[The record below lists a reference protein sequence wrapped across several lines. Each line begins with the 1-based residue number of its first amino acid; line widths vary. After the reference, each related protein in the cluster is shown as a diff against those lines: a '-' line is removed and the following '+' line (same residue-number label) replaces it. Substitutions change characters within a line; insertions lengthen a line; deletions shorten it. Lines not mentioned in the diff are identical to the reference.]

1 MLEQVQSNEVLI
13 NSRHSFKMLQFMG
26 NHYKVTV
33 VRMASILLF
42 GLFCSISIVSY
53 GADSDFSNHLSSRS
67 GLDAGFYQGIPVSGR
82 IVAASNDEPLIGVT
96 IFELG
101 TTTGAVTNEHG
112 EYAIV
117 VAGPSSQLRIS
128 YVGYQTEIVTV
139 GEQQVINLRL
149 VDDIRAMDEV
159 VVIGYGV
166 QRKSDLTGSVES
178 VNTENM
184 QRLAV
189 PSVAEA
195 LQGSASG
202 VYVTRGSG
210 APGQDATIYIR
221 GPGSVNNT
229 APLWVIDGIPSSA
242 GNHLNLADIES
253 IEILKDAS
261 AAAIYGARAANGVI
275 LVTTKRGKSGKPKIN
290 FSSSVGIA
298 QPLNLPDLVDSKS
311 FATLRHESYKN
322 GNFAAGLNQVYTRI
336 VNNPDTILPIST
348 DWMDVLYKNGA
359 THNYNLDFSGGND
372 FSNYFI
378 SLGYFAEEGT
388 YINTNF
394 ERVTATLN
402 SDHQIANWIMVG
414 QSLNMSQTKGSGRH
428 MSYAAGLRVNPFMEV
443 LMDSADHPYTPYGVL
458 PQEYG
463 FVGPN
468 PFGVEDIQD
477 QVNTSYRVR
486 GNVYLDI
493 KPLKGLSWRTTI
505 GGSIDMGNSRHYT
518 ERYDLGYT
526 LARDFD
532 RLSIGYS
539 EGFGITGNSVLNYR
553 FDVNKHNM
561 EFMVGAEIQDY
572 NGNSYTM
579 IGEDFRDGLIIFDQS
594 DPLTRELRGSKHNPT
609 RWSSQFGRV
618 NYGFDD
624 RYLFTFNIR
633 RDGSSIFS
641 PGNRIGY
648 FPSFSAGW
656 RVTNESFMESLATYM
671 DLKFRFGYGGV
682 GNPSVAPFSYETQFS
697 GGMIYY
703 VFGGNLHTGVLPSVF
718 GVGDLRWETI
728 YTTNFGMDLHLF
740 DYRLSITNDFYIKD
754 TRDMLIYVDLPINA
768 GMGLRGSTAL
778 NAGNI
783 RNVGNDLNIQYRD
796 RVGEFKYNLGGTLTF
811 NRHKVQDLIDQEIN
825 LGELAQFK
833 TVAGEPMSF
842 YYGYVVEGI
851 WQEDEIDEIIEF
863 LIRNNKLGN
872 PENYNRHNYTAP
884 GDLKFKDING
894 DGLIDHRDRVNIGN
908 PWPKMVYGFNLGSEY
923 KGFDLYALFQGVY
936 GNDIYHLNKRVTDN
950 LVGDYSFTYNAFD
963 RWTPER
969 PTNQPR
975 IVYTDPNVNL
985 STSSSYFVE
994 RGSYLRLKNLQ
1005 VGYTIPP
1012 RMLSRL
1018 QLERF
1023 RIYVS
1028 GQNLLTITNYTGM
1041 DPEISSGSNVARNLD
1056 QGMYPQ
1062 SRTFMLGLQMT
1073 F

>member
-1 MLEQVQSNEVLI
+1 
-13 NSRHSFKMLQFMG
+13 MG
-26 NHYKVTV
+26 NLYKVTV
-33 VRMASILLF
+33 TMLARMLLF
-42 GLFCSISIVSY
+42 GLFCFIAFFSY
-53 GADSDFSNHLSSRS
+53 GGGNTARDHVLIES
-67 GLDAGFYQGIPVSGR
+67 GSLVSLQQGLPVSGR
-82 IVAASNDEPLIGVT
+82 VVAAVTGEPLIGVT

-101 TTTGAVTNEHG
+101 TTNGAVTNERG
-112 EYAIV
+112 EFAILV
-117 VAGPSSQLRIS
+117 TGSASQLRVS
-128 YVGYQTEIVTV
+128 YVGYQTQVIIV
-139 GEQQVINLRL
+139 GDQQVINLRM
-149 VDDIRAMDEV
+149 VEDIRAMDEV

-178 VNTENM
+178 IRTENI

-195 LQGSASG
+195 LQGQASG
-202 VYVTRGSG
+202 VFVTRGSG

-242 GNHLNLADIES
+242 GNHLNLADVES

-275 LVTTKRGKSGKPKIN
+275 LVTTKRGKKGKPKIN
-290 FSSSVGIA
+290 FTSSYGIA
-298 QPLNLPDLVDSKS
+298 QPMNLPDLVDSKS
-311 FATLRHESYKN
+311 FATLRHESYRN
-322 GNFAAGLNQVYTRI
+322 GNFAAGLNQVYTQI
-336 VNNPDTILPIST
+336 VSNPDTILPVST
-348 DWMDVLYKNGA
+348 DWMDVLYRNGA
-359 THNYNLDFSGGND
+359 THNYNLDFSGATD
-372 FSNYFI
+372 QSNFYI

-388 YINTNF
+388 YIKSSF
-394 ERVTATLN
+394 ERITATLN
-402 SDHQIANWIMVG
+402 SDHHIANWLMVG
-414 QSLNMSQTKGSGRH
+414 QSLNLSQTTSRGKMGGF
-428 MSYAAGLRVNPFMEV
+428 AASLRVNPFMEV

-458 PQEYG
+458 AQEYG

-468 PFGVEDIQD
+468 LFGVEDIND
-477 QVNTSYRVR
+477 TEGKGYRVR
-486 GNVYLDI
+486 GNIYIDL
-493 KPLKGLSWRTTI
+493 KPFSGLSWRTTV
-505 GGSIDMGNSRHYT
+505 GGNIDMGRSRHYT

-526 LARDFD
+526 LSRDFD
-532 RLSIGYS
+532 RLAIGHS
-539 EGFGITGNSVLNYR
+539 DGFGITGNTVLNYR
-553 FDVNKHNM
+553 LDVNRHNM
-561 EFMVGAEIQDY
+561 EFMVGAEIQDAR
-572 NGNSYTM
+572 GSSYTM

-594 DPLTRELRGSKHNPT
+594 DPLTRELRGNKHNPT

-656 RVTNESFMESLATYM
+656 RVTNESFMESLATFM

-703 VFGGNLHTGVLPSVF
+703 VFGGNLRTGVLPSVF

-728 YTTNFGMDLHLF
+728 YTTNFGMDLFLF

-783 RNVGNDLNIQYRD
+783 RNIGNDLNIQYRD
-796 RVGEFKYNLGGTLTF
+796 RIGNFKYNLGGTLTF
-811 NRHKVQDLIDQEIN
+811 NRHKVQDLVDQEIN

-851 WQEDEIDEIIEF
+851 WQENEIDKIIEF

-872 PENYNRHNYTAP
+872 QDNYNRHNYTAP

-894 DGLIDHRDRVNIGN
+894 DGLIDHRDRVNIGS
-908 PWPKMVYGFNLGSEY
+908 PWPKMVYGFNLGGEF

-950 LVGDYSFTYNAFD
+950 LVGDYSFTYNAFN
-963 RWTPER
+963 RWTPEL

-994 RGSYLRLKNLQ
+994 SGSYLRLKNLQ
-1005 VGYTIPP
+1005 IGYTIPP
-1012 RMLSRL
+1012 RLLSRL
-1018 QLERF
+1018 QLEQF
-1023 RIYVS
+1023 RVYVS